1 MSLNEKRKFGI
12 IEHIGITYR
21 ASLSFLY
28 NKLYKKQNG
37 MNFKFKER
45 IMLAVTEVNGCVMC
59 SYVHTKLSLKAGLSN
74 EDIKE
79 ILAGDLD
86 GIPADESLA
95 VLFAKDYAY
104 NKETIDPE
112 FYEKLEHTYG
122 IRKARAILGAVEFIT
137 MTNSMGISLA
147 LLKNTLSFKHV
158 KGSNFLNELLI
169 PIATIVLLPT
179 FLFINLFVIPFHNG
193 KINKK
198 VNNPVK

>member
-1 MSLNEKRKFGI
+1 MSLNEKRKFGL

-28 NKLYKKQNG
+28 NKLYNKQNF

-45 IMLAVTEVNGCVMC
+45 IVLAVTEVNGCIMC

-104 NKETIDPE
+104 NKETIDPA
-112 FYEKLEHTYG
+112 FYDKLEKTRQESKYLFGGRLATYQYLDMHV
-122 IRKARAILGAVEFIT
+122 IVEQ
-137 MTNSMGISLA
+137 A
-147 LLKNTLSFKHV
+147 LKLVASE
-158 KGSNFLNELLI
+158 LN
-169 PIATIVLLPT
+169 
-179 FLFINLFVIPFHNG
+179 
-193 KINKK
+193 
-198 VNNPVK
+198 